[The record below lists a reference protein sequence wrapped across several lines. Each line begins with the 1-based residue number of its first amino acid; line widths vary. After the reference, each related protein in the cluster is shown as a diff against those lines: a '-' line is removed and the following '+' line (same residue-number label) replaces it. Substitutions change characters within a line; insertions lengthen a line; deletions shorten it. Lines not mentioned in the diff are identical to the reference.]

1 MVQILE
7 ALAYINSRHII
18 HRDVTTKNILI
29 LECGTCKLC
38 DFGEAC
44 QWDYGGVSGVCGTR
58 LYMAPEVL
66 LHRDG
71 LYLGTTYNEN
81 CDVWSLGVIL
91 YGEFIWKI
99 WEIHEKL
106 GKIGKN
112 QKNYRIT
119 KSSLISLQSPRMCR
133 RLSPHRAHAPF
144 PIQKLRNGH
153 CLPPIPSPQKLWKLF
168 SRDEGFPRPHVGDQH
183 QDSLECP
190 ETINTSVAEKVAAI
204 QVARS
209 E

>member
-1 MVQILE
+1 LIFDFPIEFSSQSIEREGLIPEDVCCYIMVQILE

-91 YGEFIWKI
+91 YGECIGKI
-99 WEIHEKL
+99 WENREESEKL
-106 GKIGKN
+106 
-112 QKNYRIT
+112 
-119 KSSLISLQSPRMCR
+119 
-133 RLSPHRAHAPF
+133 
-144 PIQKLRNGH
+144 
-153 CLPPIPSPQKLWKLF
+153 
-168 SRDEGFPRPHVGDQH
+168 
-183 QDSLECP
+183 
-190 ETINTSVAEKVAAI
+190 
-204 QVARS
+204 
-209 E
+209 